1 MTNSFSMDWY
11 FITLIFSAGLYCMLV
26 SRNLLRQFIGLEIMS
41 KSCLLRVIS
50 VGSLTG
56 NLALAQALII
66 TMIVIE
72 VVVVAVG
79 LSLLVK
85 NYRLT
90 NSIDIWSL
98 NNLRG

>member
-1 MTNSFSMDWY
+1 MTNSFATDWY
-11 FITLIFSAGLYCMLV
+11 FITLIFFAGLYCMLV
-26 SRNLLRQFIGLEIMS
+26 SRNLLRQLIGLEIMS
-41 KSCLLRVIS
+41 KSCLLGVIS
-50 VGSLTG
+50 VGALTG
-56 NLALAQALII
+56 SLALAQALII

-90 NSIDIWSL
+90 DSIDIWSL
-98 NNLRG
+98 NNLKG

>member
-1 MTNSFSMDWY
+1 MTNSFALDWF

-41 KSCLLRVIS
+41 KSCLLGVIS

-56 NLALAQALII
+56 NLAMAQALII

-72 VVVVAVG
+72 VVVVAAG

-90 NSIDIWSL
+90 NSVDIWSL

>member
-1 MTNSFSMDWY
+1 MTNSFALDWY
-11 FITLIFSAGLYCMLV
+11 FITLIFFAGMYCMLV
-26 SRNLLRQFIGLEIMS
+26 SRSLLRQLIGIEIMS
-41 KSCLLRVIS
+41 KACLLAIIS
-50 VGSLTG
+50 AGAVTN
-56 NLALAQALII
+56 NLALAQAFII

-85 NYRLT
+85 NFRLT

>member
-1 MTNSFSMDWY
+1 MINSFTLDWF

-41 KSCLLRVIS
+41 KSCLLAVIS
-50 VGSLTG
+50 VGSVTG

>member
-1 MTNSFSMDWY
+1 MTNSFALDWY
-11 FITLIFSAGLYCMLV
+11 FITLIFTAGLYCMLV
-26 SRNLLRQFIGLEIMS
+26 SRNLLRQLIGLEIMS
-41 KSCLLRVIS
+41 KSALLGVIS
-50 VGSLTG
+50 AGALTG

-72 VVVVAVG
+72 VVIVAAG

-98 NNLRG
+98 DKLRG